1 MVIGKALLP
10 EMVCTD
16 IGSLGDGASL
26 VLRHQGTLH
35 HLHHVS
41 KLGKKNLIPQC
52 RHQARESEGQCVD

>member
-1 MVIGKALLP
+1 MVIGEALLP

-26 VLRHQGTLH
+26 VLLHQGTLH

-52 RHQARESEGQCVD
+52 RH